1 MQPGPDPGAGVGGG
15 LIVHGV
21 EERGLQGRREDLGE
35 RGWRLGGGVWVRA
48 GLGAV
53 LGRKRVDRGL

>member
-1 MQPGPDPGAGVGGG
+1 MSTGSKRG
-15 LIVHGV
+15 
-21 EERGLQGRREDLGE
+21 GLQGRREDLGE